1 MWRGLEMGE
10 KRALPE
16 KAIFRSV
23 TVYYI
28 YNIVVMM
35 VHIEFMCRG
44 LETGERR
51 ALQENLY
58 LDQRQYITKIYPV
71 NTI

>member
-1 MWRGLEMGE
+1 MARLRNGG

-16 KAIFRSV
+16 KAIIRSV

-28 YNIVVMM
+28 YNIVVLT
-35 VHIEFMCRG
+35 VHIEFMWRG

-58 LDQRQYITKIYPV
+58 LDQ
-71 NTI
+71 